1 MRRESVMDVGGEA
14 VGGDSFRW
22 SDSTRYYR
30 SQYVS
35 RRLGFDVIECNSRYM
50 VVFVLRSV
58 THLSCALESCN
69 CAKYSV
75 Q

>member
-1 MRRESVMDVGGEA
+1 MGGCWWLFVLFLRFDSVL
-14 VGGDSFRW
+14 S
-22 SDSTRYYR
+22 
-30 SQYVS
+30 SQYVL

-50 VVFVLRSV
+50 VVFVLGSV